1 MEGQRFMVLY
11 ALVNMEQSL
20 AETKKKKKKR
30 SSNCEKSEGERT
42 LAAPNGLCFQ
52 VLSSGSFDIQRFN
65 L

>member
-1 MEGQRFMVLY
+1 MVLY

-20 AETKKKKKKR
+20 AETHKKKKR
-30 SSNCEKSEGERT
+30 RSSNYEKSEGERT